1 MNPTSF
7 LSEPVNWETSKFEV
21 YISTKYDFSDIQ
33 NIFEWVY
40 YTFADY
46 IRINK
51 TNFRTKLI
59 ETRSLS
65 KLDLLKFR

>member
-51 TNFRTKLI
+51 PILERN
-59 ETRSLS
+59 
-65 KLDLLKFR
+65 